1 MKISPF
7 LSIAALV
14 SGSGI
19 LASHVEDL
27 DVEDPPRRQL
37 RNSYMADPRSIILK
51 GNHGDHTWAN
61 TRTLGG
67 GLRFDWTNLRD
78 TNKMSLHARV
88 IDFYQN
94 PIDACQRPLRND
106 LKIYRVEMPNSGLG
120 SSMHLWA
127 RQLCHA
133 YDEKAILI
141 VEPNKHIIDQTPT
154 GFLWNDSRYC
164 GSHDSPLSCY
174 FGNHESLRA
183 CDFSESEK
191 ADLLRDVPIHEFSF
205 SDPMLSDPKN
215 GCTFLEQT
223 NERIIQFPHEVP
235 LGTSMKEHN
244 AHVVNEHKSIIAF
257 FYAAAMEF
265 LFQKVSP
272 IVISEAHRQLLAM
285 FDSGIV
291 PANMVTVHIR
301 WGDKEKEMTLVG
313 IDEYIEATK
322 EIIGNGWDIH
332 PQHIYVASEDGRAIS
347 EYESRMP
354 RNWKIYSSGPTFD
367 EPGKAPTSNAQANEG
382 QDGLEAM
389 AALLIALEADRY
401 VLTTQS
407 NWSRLINELRKSII
421 HPRCGE
427 CTRMIDVAPGEW

>member
-1 MKISPF
+1 MKISLF

-14 SGSGI
+14 SGSNI
-19 LASHVEDL
+19 LALHVEDL
-27 DVEDPPRRQL
+27 DEEESPRRQL
-37 RNSYMADPRSIILK
+37 RNSYAIDPRSIIVK
-51 GNHGDHTWAN
+51 SNHGDHTWAN
-61 TRTLGG
+61 ARVLGG

-78 TNKMSLHARV
+78 YQKMSMHASV

-94 PIDACQRPLRND
+94 PIDACKRPIRRD

-141 VEPNKHIIDQTPT
+141 VEPNKSHLDKTPT
-154 GFLWNDSRYC
+154 GFLWNDNRYC
-164 GSHDSPLSCY
+164 GNGDSPLSCY
-174 FGNHESLRA
+174 FGQHESLRA
-183 CDFSESEK
+183 CDFTESER
-191 ADLLRDVPIHEFSF
+191 AELLRDVPIHEFSF
-205 SDPMLSDPKN
+205 LDPMLSDPEH
-215 GCTFLEQT
+215 GCTFLEHS
-223 NERIIQFPHEVP
+223 NERLINFPHELPPGV
-235 LGTSMKEHN
+235 SMKEHN
-244 AHVVNEHKSIIAF
+244 AHVVNEHKSVIAF

-272 IVISEAHRQLLAM
+272 IVVSEAHRQLLAM
-285 FDSGIV
+285 FDNGIV

-301 WGDKEKEMTLVG
+301 WGDKHKEMTLVG
-313 IDEYIEATK
+313 IEEYIEATK
-322 EIIGNGWDIH
+322 EIIGEGWDIH
-332 PQHIYVASEDGRAIS
+332 PQHIYVASEDGRALT
-347 EYESRMP
+347 EYESGSP
-354 RNWKIYSSGPTFD
+354 PNWKIYSSGPTFD

-407 NWSRLINELRKSII
+407 NWSRLINELRKSIV

-427 CTRMIDVAPGEW
+427 CTSMIDVSPGEW